1 MGKSIFKKETHGLAV
16 KESDVR
22 FSFAPSGRLNQ
33 IRISA
38 NKIIEMRENGLLDPK
53 KIHEYSRIT
62 LVHDKKMLRIPVVRG
77 SGKFC
82 GQNSGLL
89 RFSIAPNVFL
99 KRGELHNWHLQLSQ
113 GSEKHE
119 KGA

>member
-1 MGKSIFKKETHGLAV
+1 VGKSIFKKKKYFLAV

-38 NKIIEMRENGLLDPK
+38 NKIIEMRENGLLDPD
-53 KIHEYSRIT
+53 KIHMYSGIV
-62 LVHDKKMLRIPVVRG
+62 LVHDRKTLRIPVVRG

-89 RFSIAPNVFL
+89 RFAISPNVFL
-99 KRGELHNWHLQLSQ
+99 RKGELHNWHLQLSQ
-113 GSEKHE
+113 DSKNHE